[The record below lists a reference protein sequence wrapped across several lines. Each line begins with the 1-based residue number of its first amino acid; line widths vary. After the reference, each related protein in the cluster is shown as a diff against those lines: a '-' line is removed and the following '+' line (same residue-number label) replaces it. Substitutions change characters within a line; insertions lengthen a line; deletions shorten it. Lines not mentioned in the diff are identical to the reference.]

1 MKLILTIVTA
11 VFLIHA
17 NIIAAAGFDCAK
29 AANTVE
35 NLICNNENLSQLD
48 DKNTALFRD
57 YKSTSKDEG
66 QALQDQR
73 DWLKH
78 TRNACL
84 DASCLESTYQNRN
97 AYLASRVESNR
108 ATVEGSGEIP
118 ASTTAAPVVTSQED
132 LPAATESVSSNTET
146 QQLPASVI
154 APEETDIQPQQL
166 ETVQSADI
174 ATPETGNPVAP
185 ENAKDTKLNTFT
197 ALHAQ
202 EFSGG
207 IVFLLLIAGF
217 IFPMIMRKV
226 F

>member
-11 VFLIHA
+11 LFLIQA
-17 NIIAAAGFDCAK
+17 NLIEAAGFDCTK

-48 DKNTALFRD
+48 DKNTALFRE
-57 YKSTSKDEG
+57 YKSSSKDEG

-84 DASCLESTYQNRN
+84 DAACLESTYQNRN

-108 ATVEGSGEIP
+108 ASVEDAIEIP
-118 ASTTAAPVVTSQED
+118 ASTTAAPVATSQED
-132 LPAATESVSSNTET
+132 LPAATESASSNTET
-146 QQLPASVI
+146 QDLPASEI
-154 APEETDIQPQQL
+154 APEQSAIEPQKL

-174 ATPETGNPVAP
+174 ATPETGNPVAA

-197 ALHAQ
+197 ALHAK

-217 IFPMIMRKV
+217 IFPMIMRKI